1 MSHDCA
7 MYGVWL
13 VAFGFDAFSSVD
25 VACVTLDVVH

>member
-13 VAFGFDAFSSVD
+13 IAFSFDDVSSVD